1 MATQEEKELRKKVL
15 EDIRRKRA
23 AAAQAEGVVGAAEE
37 GQYGDVGQG
46 EKGPFDDIIDQT
58 SEMVTTPQTGIGAL
72 MTLLGQGN
80 IFLADKKVPFSNLF
94 TEGGM
99 DFTDAMKLISKGPD
113 DRVYTEKD
121 LGKKIGYGNVVTE
134 EMLGQKKPLTLAD
147 ISQNIGKF
155 LFEGSAKQ
163 MERAR
168 DEGVGYFDMTP
179 MERFEVASGPL
190 TEIIPGVGFAPDIIK
205 G

>member
-58 SEMVTTPQTGIGAL
+58 AEMVTTPQTGIGAL

-80 IFLADKKVPFSNLF
+80 IFLADKSVPFSNLF

-147 ISQNIGKF
+147 ISQNIVKF
-155 LFEGSAKQ
+155 LFEGPAKQ

-179 MERFEVASGPL
+179 M
-190 TEIIPGVGFAPDIIK
+190 
-205 G
+205 